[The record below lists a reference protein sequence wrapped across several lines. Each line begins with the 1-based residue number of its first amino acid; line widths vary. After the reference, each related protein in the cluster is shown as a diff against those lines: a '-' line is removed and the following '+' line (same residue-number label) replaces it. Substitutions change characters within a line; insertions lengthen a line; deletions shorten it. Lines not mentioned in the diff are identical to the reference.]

1 MKRIPRV
8 GLCVLLLLTVSYST
22 PTVRSAGGN
31 PSQPDLDAAGSE
43 IVATESENREPVC
56 ARPDGGI
63 EPCAT
68 RYPKET
74 REWRESVHGSAYLSG
89 DTDAPGCTDCHDDP
103 ESSEI
108 RTASFR
114 LSIPSRCAR
123 CHDDETLMRKHEV
136 ATDVYVSYRS
146 DFHGLT
152 IDYYRHH
159 DPSMWRYEAVC
170 IDCHR
175 SHAIYRASDS
185 RSSIAPANLLGTC
198 QQCHPEAEANFTS
211 IATGHFRTDRETSL
225 LAYCV
230 ALIYRI
236 LIPTVIGLMAA
247 YVALDIFHRLRKR
260 FAGTK

>member
-1 MKRIPRV
+1 MKRMSRAALRV
-8 GLCVLLLLTVSYST
+8 LPILVAAVFA
-22 PTVRSAGGN
+22 SAAHSAEDE
-31 PSQPDLDAAGSE
+31 PLEPDPAAAGSG
-43 IVATESENREPVC
+43 IVAGESGNREPVC
-56 ARPDGGI
+56 ARPGGGV

-89 DTDAPGCTDCHDDP
+89 DTDAPGCTDCHEDP
-103 ESSEI
+103 ASSEI

-123 CHDDETLMRKHEV
+123 CHDDEKLMRRHQI
-136 ATDVYVSYRS
+136 ATDVYASYRA

-170 IDCHR
+170 VDCHR
-175 SHAIYRASDS
+175 SHAIHRPSDP
-185 RSSIAPANLLGTC
+185 RSSVASTNLLDTC
-198 QQCHPEAEANFTS
+198 KQCHPEAEANFAS
-211 IATGHFRTDRETSL
+211 ITTGHFRTDRESSL
-225 LAYCV
+225 PAYWV

-247 YVALDIFHRLRKR
+247 YVALDIVHRVRKR
-260 FAGTK
+260 FAGKK